1 MNRLVWVDCEMT
13 GLDIERDALIE
24 VAVIVTDS
32 ELNALDEGLNIVIR
46 PPAEALTAMGDVVR
60 RMHTE
65 SGLLERLDG
74 GVSLAEAQ
82 EQVIAHVRRHLPESP
97 RPPLAGNSV
106 ATDRMF
112 LDRDLPD
119 FAALLHYRI
128 VDVSSIKEL
137 ARRWFPKAYY
147 ASPEKHGGHRA
158 LGDIE
163 DSIDE
168 LRYYRATVFTPA
180 PGPDTTTCR
189 AAAARIVA
197 AHDDGP
203 TGAGVEAA
211 PDGAAGAAGAEQQT
225 AAGTQAAG
233 APVDADARSGDPAR

>member
-1 MNRLVWVDCEMT
+1 VNRLVWVDCEMT

-24 VAVIVTDS
+24 VAVLVTDS
-32 ELNALDEGLNIVIR
+32 ELNILGEGVNIVVK
-46 PPAEALTAMGDVVR
+46 PPAEALESMGEVVQ

-74 GVSLAEAQ
+74 GVSLEEAQ
-82 EQVIAHVRRHLPESP
+82 EQVIAYVREHLPESP

-106 ATDRMF
+106 GTDRAF
-112 LDRDLPD
+112 LDRDLPE

-137 ARRWFPKAYY
+137 ARRWYPKAYY
-147 ASPEKHGGHRA
+147 ASPEKLGGHRA
-158 LGDIE
+158 LGDIR

-180 PGPDTTTCR
+180 PGPDTATCR
-189 AAAARIVA
+189 AAAAQL
-197 AHDDGP
+197 
-203 TGAGVEAA
+203 ES
-211 PDGAAGAAGAEQQT
+211 
-225 AAGTQAAG
+225 
-233 APVDADARSGDPAR
+233 ARTTEGDR